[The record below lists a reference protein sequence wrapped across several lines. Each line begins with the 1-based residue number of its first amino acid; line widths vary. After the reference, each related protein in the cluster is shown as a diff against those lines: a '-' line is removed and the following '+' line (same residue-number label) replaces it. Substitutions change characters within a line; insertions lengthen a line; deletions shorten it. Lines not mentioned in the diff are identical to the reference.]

1 METNTVYYSL
11 KSNFPAFDMVYKET
25 KKGKNKLVCIQVT
38 RQRKKEREINRSA
51 FEQFCQSMGN
61 IGINDLELVL
71 VPNPNLADESKLV
84 VKEEPYPFTVWKLPR
99 DYSRHFE

>member
-25 KKGKNKLVCIQVT
+25 KEGKNKLVCIQVT

-51 FEQFCQSMGN
+51 LEQFCVDVK
-61 IGINDLELVL
+61 IGSNDLELVL
-71 VPNPNLADESKLV
+71 VPNPKLADESKLV
-84 VKEEPYPFTVWKLPR
+84 VKEEPYPFTVWKLPG